1 MSEKIRNDL
10 KYIKKIFDI
19 NNNIISYRIRIISPK
34 NCNLKNV
41 DKIFSLKKFPNA
53 FEMAKIYLENNENCQ
68 ELLKFINTNKGNTK
82 KGLGEYFEKLPSC
95 KTNEANIYKHFV
107 KTPFGYTFRGY
118 RLTYKLNNKVI
129 NKNFL
134 FSKYQDPYKSAIEFR
149 NTDKKTIEN
158 LSNRKNLKGL
168 TFEFAQ
174 KYVLKNH
181 NIEKF
186 PTIINGIKYIGL
198 DKINS
203 NYYLIKECKC
213 CHIHINIS
221 IYKKEN
227 FSPFCNSCSWSNLKN
242 AKFYSLDYRK
252 DKKGNLITVI
262 KTKITIGKITNK
274 KYLIRFNIILNSKNY
289 ENLENFKIAE
299 KINIEYSKYLLD
311 IFIKKHNLKYPNLLS
326 NEVFLEFANSKI
338 QPFEFIKHPK
348 VIRVDEDC
356 LNNPNLKKQQH
367 LFKAKIQGFGI
378 NKNLN
383 SKTVLLKEVEYIG
396 IDNFRDHMW
405 TTFRKDLDLPIG
417 TTIKFKGEI
426 YDYERNY
433 LGKKEEDK
441 NGQSIKI
448 IDLLEIDTS
457 TRKRVKLYE

>member
-242 AKFYSLDYRK
+242 AKFYSLNYRK

-338 QPFEFIKHPK
+338 QHFEFIKHPK

-433 LGKKEEDK
+433 LGVKDNK
-441 NGQSIKI
+441 NGQAINI
-448 IDLLEIDTS
+448 LNLMEIDTS
-457 TRKRVKLYE
+457 TKERIKLYK

>member
-68 ELLKFINTNKGNTK
+68 ELLKFINTNKWNTK

-168 TFEFAQ
+168 AFEFAQ

-242 AKFYSLDYRK
+242 AKFYSLNYCK

-433 LGKKEEDK
+433 LGLKDNK
-441 NGQSIKI
+441 NGQAINI
-448 IDLLEIDTS
+448 LNLMEIDTS
-457 TRKRVKLYE
+457 TKERIKLYK

>member
-1 MSEKIRNDL
+1 MYGDSSANIKETGVIEDNTCKLQGLKQNEKYYLRVCMKTSRGSYLCSNTESRSTLLVKKPTYTLSSNTLTI
-10 KYIKKIFDI
+10 KYNNANIKGEAKYYFKSTIKGTSNI
-19 NNNIISYRIRIISPK
+19 NVKRCTLSNNIFT
-34 NCNLKNV
+34 C
-41 DKIFSLKKFPNA
+41 D
-53 FEMAKIYLENNENCQ
+53 
-68 ELLKFINTNKGNTK
+68 GNTTTI
-82 KGLGEYFEKLPSC
+82 EKN
-95 KTNEANIYKHFV
+95 TW
-107 KTPFGYTFRGY
+107 
-118 RLTYKLNNKVI
+118 
-129 NKNFL
+129 
-134 FSKYQDPYKSAIEFR
+134 YQSSSDQISVIEFR

-186 PTIINGIKYIGL
+186 PTMINGIKYIGL

-213 CHIHINIS
+213 CHMRINIS

-242 AKFYSLDYRK
+242 AKFYSLNYSK

-262 KTKITIGKITNK
+262 KTKITIGKTTNK

-289 ENLENFKIAE
+289 ENLEDFKIAE

-326 NEVFLEFANSKI
+326 NEVFLEFENSKI
-338 QPFEFIKHPK
+338 QHFEFIKHPK
-348 VIRVDEDC
+348 TIRVDEDC
-356 LNNPNLKKQQH
+356 LNNSNLKKQQH

-383 SKTVLLKEVEYIG
+383 SKTVLLKEV
-396 IDNFRDHMW
+396 DF
-405 TTFRKDLDLPIG
+405 KQV
-417 TTIKFKGEI
+417 KFST
-426 YDYERNY
+426 
-433 LGKKEEDK
+433 KKR
-441 NGQSIKI
+441 S
-448 IDLLEIDTS
+448 S
-457 TRKRVKLYE
+457 

>member
-168 TFEFAQ
+168 AFEFAQ

-242 AKFYSLDYRK
+242 AKFYSLNYRK

-338 QPFEFIKHPK
+338 QHFEFIKHPK

-433 LGKKEEDK
+433 LGVKDNK
-441 NGQSIKI
+441 NGQAINI
-448 IDLLEIDTS
+448 LNLMEIDTS
-457 TRKRVKLYE
+457 TKERIKLYK

>member
-68 ELLKFINTNKGNTK
+68 ELLKFINTNRGNTK

-242 AKFYSLDYRK
+242 AKFYSLNYRK

-433 LGKKEEDK
+433 LGVKDNK
-441 NGQSIKI
+441 NGQAINI
-448 IDLLEIDTS
+448 LNLMEIDTS
-457 TRKRVKLYE
+457 TKERIKLYK

>member
-168 TFEFAQ
+168 AFEFAQ

-242 AKFYSLDYRK
+242 AKFYSLNYRK

-348 VIRVDEDC
+348 TIRVDEDC
-356 LNNPNLKKQQH
+356 LNNPHLKKQQH

-433 LGKKEEDK
+433 LGLKDNK
-441 NGQSIKI
+441 NGQAINI
-448 IDLLEIDTS
+448 LNLMEIDTS
-457 TRKRVKLYE
+457 TKERIKLYK

>member
-68 ELLKFINTNKGNTK
+68 ELLKFINTNKWNTK

-107 KTPFGYTFRGY
+107 KTSFGYTFRGY

-186 PTIINGIKYIGL
+186 PTMINGIKYIGL

-242 AKFYSLDYRK
+242 AKFYSLNYCK

-338 QPFEFIKHPK
+338 QHFEFIKHPK

-367 LFKAKIQGFGI
+367 LFKAKILGFGN
-378 NKNLN
+378 NKDNGN
-383 SKTVLLKEVEYIG
+383 KTVLFEAVEYVG

-405 TTFRKDLDLPIG
+405 TEFRKDLDLPVG

-433 LGKKEEDK
+433 FGKKEEDK

-448 IDLLEIDTS
+448 IDLLEVDTS
-457 TRKRVKLYE
+457 TRKRVKLYK

>member
-338 QPFEFIKHPK
+338 QHFEFIKHPK

-433 LGKKEEDK
+433 LGLKDNK
-441 NGQSIKI
+441 NGQAINI
-448 IDLLEIDTS
+448 LNLMEIDTS
-457 TRKRVKLYE
+457 TKERIKLYK